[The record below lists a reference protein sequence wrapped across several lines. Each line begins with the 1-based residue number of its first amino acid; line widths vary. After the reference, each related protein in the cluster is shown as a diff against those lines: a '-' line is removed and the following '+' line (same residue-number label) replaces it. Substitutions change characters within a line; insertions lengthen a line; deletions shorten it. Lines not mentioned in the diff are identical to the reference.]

1 MDTCSRIADN
11 PMIGSK
17 YLKDNG
23 EYELYFKAKK
33 HFIFYNV
40 VEGEVNIHRIL
51 HENMDLENRLKE

>member
-1 MDTCSRIADN
+1 
-11 PMIGSK
+11 MIGSK